1 MTWYNTEKYK
11 IMKTK
16 LGRILDSYK
25 SLNVPSFQTQD
36 ASNELNRS
44 GKGQLSRLLMSF
56 LEDRML

>member
-1 MTWYNTEKYK
+1 
-11 IMKTK
+11 MKTK

-25 SLNVPSFQTQD
+25 SLNMPSFQTQD